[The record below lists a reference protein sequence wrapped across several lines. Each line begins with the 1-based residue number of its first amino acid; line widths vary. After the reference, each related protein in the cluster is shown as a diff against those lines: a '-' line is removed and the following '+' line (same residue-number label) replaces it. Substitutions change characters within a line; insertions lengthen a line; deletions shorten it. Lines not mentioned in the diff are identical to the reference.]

1 MRGRLKCSFYF
12 FLPATLSGEN
22 SSVSD
27 HGNQYSFLGG
37 WGRALPARRWGLGST
52 AFLLPQLSLAAYLS
66 CAGHDA
72 ASDWPRISPLG
83 KRIGIESIGL
93 TSSAVVRNYVFK

>member
-1 MRGRLKCSFYF
+1 MRGRLKRSFDF

-22 SSVSD
+22 SSVSY
-27 HGNQYSFLGG
+27 HGNPCSFLGG
-37 WGRALPARRWGLGST
+37 GGRALPARRWGLGSSSS
-52 AFLLPQLSLAAYLS
+52 LLPQLSLAAYLL

-93 TSSAVVRNYVFK
+93 TLRAVVRNYVFE